1 MNNNARINPIAV
13 VLGGI
18 LYWLVQAGWYTL
30 FSRPWLEGVGKTMT
44 DLQQGSPVLPYL
56 IALACD
62 VVVAFVLAWVV
73 VATGEQTAARGVLCG
88 ILLSLGLIATTL
100 ATTYTFERRS
110 LQFFLINAGC
120 PLVALIIVG
129 ALVGGWK
136 GKAV

>member
-1 MNNNARINPIAV
+1 MNNARINPIAV
-13 VLGGI
+13 GLGGV
-18 LYWLVQAGWYTL
+18 LFWLIQAGWYTL

-44 DLQQGSPVLPYL
+44 DLQQGSPALPYV

-62 VVVAFVLAWVV
+62 VIVAFVLAWVV
-73 VATGEQTAARGVLCG
+73 ASTGEQTAARGVTCG

-100 ATTYTFERRS
+100 ATNYTFEKRS

-120 PLVALIIVG
+120 PLVALIVVG

-136 GKAV
+136 RKPA